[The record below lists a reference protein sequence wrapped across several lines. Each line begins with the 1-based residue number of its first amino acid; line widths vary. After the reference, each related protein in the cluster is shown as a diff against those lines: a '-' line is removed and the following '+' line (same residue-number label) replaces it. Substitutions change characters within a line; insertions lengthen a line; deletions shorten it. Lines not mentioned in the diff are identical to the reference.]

1 MTNAELLRERAERLA
16 APAPNSAEQSLELMV
31 FAVGAALYAVP
42 LATVRGVLTEAV
54 SPVPGVH
61 TCVAGL
67 INVRGQVTSVI
78 DLALLLD
85 QQASADPLPS
95 SSDCVLLLE
104 TRFGLIGCLLSTW
117 PQVRR
122 VDSAELRRPLSVQS
136 GVTGVLMGTIA
147 LLDMAELLESLKS

>member
-1 MTNAELLRERAERLA
+1 MTNAELLRKRAERLA

-78 DLALLLD
+78 DLAFLLD
-85 QQASADPLPS
+85 QTTSPVAPS
-95 SSDCVLLLE
+95 PSGCVLLLE

-122 VDSAELRRPLSVQS
+122 VDSAESRRPLSVQS

>member
-16 APAPNSAEQSLELMV
+16 APAPNIAEQSLELMV

-42 LATVRGVLTEAV
+42 LATVRGVLTQAV
-54 SPVPGVH
+54 SPVPDVQ

-78 DLALLLD
+78 DLAFLLD
-85 QQASADPLPS
+85 QTASPVAPS
-95 SSDCVLLLE
+95 SAGCVLLLE
-104 TRFGLIGCLLSTW
+104 TRFGLIGCWLSTW

-147 LLDMAELLESLKS
+147 LLDMAELLETLKP